1 MTSQV
6 SADTGESP
14 NGDDGSSHTGRAARL
29 RRPKRVIRVVMAVSL
44 LALLCGGLAAWLG
57 FKAQSI
63 KSDLEASTGLVGE
76 LKASIAGNRME
87 EATAIV
93 ERMRDHTSNARRSAS
108 DPVWSLASAVPGLG
122 TNFSATTEIAQSA
135 DDVVSQG
142 VAPLMVLYSTLD
154 WQKLIPGGNG
164 SDLEALRHAAPTISS
179 AAHAVSVSSERLE
192 KLNAASLLPQIAD
205 PLNKAR
211 VELRSLSST
220 LKAAA
225 DAARIAPAMLGADTP
240 RRYLLLVQ
248 NNAESRATGG
258 IPGALAVLTLDKGK
272 LSLEAQSSAGALGS
286 FVPPIPTDSEQQ
298 AIYSPRLGRF
308 MQDVNLTPDFATSA
322 RTAQA
327 MWTQRKGEHLD
338 GVLSL
343 DPVALSYILKATGPI
358 QITDPL
364 VQEIGR
370 ELPSTL
376 SEQNVVKTLLSDAYA
391 EIPESKFQDV
401 YFAGAAK
408 EIFSALSSGV
418 AQPKDLMNAISNS
431 VGERRILL
439 WSSSPDEQGTIS
451 QYALGGLVS
460 GPAVSPTQFGVYF
473 NDGTGGKMDYWVK
486 RTVQV
491 SKNCT
496 RDGYREVVIRVTS
509 TNTAPADAATSLPA
523 YVTGAGAFGVPPG
536 SVQTNVIAYGPV
548 QSNVDTVVKDGTKIP
563 FAAQQHDQR
572 SVGTTTIV
580 LAPGESSTLDFNFT
594 HIVQQA
600 KPELVVTPTTQPV
613 HDVILDAALAP
624 CN

>member
-1 MTSQV
+1 MTSRI
-6 SADTGESP
+6 SAQTDESP
-14 NGDDGSSHTGRAARL
+14 DSGNGSAPMATTTRPRRL
-29 RRPKRVIRVVMAVSL
+29 KVVLRVIVAMSL
-44 LALLCGGLAAWLG
+44 FALLCGGMAFWLG
-57 FKAQSI
+57 VKGQSI
-63 KSDLEASTGLVGE
+63 KSDLEASTELIPE
-76 LKASIAGNRME
+76 LKASIAENRME
-87 EATAIV
+87 EASAIV
-93 ERMRDHTSNARRSAS
+93 ARMRDHTSNAKKSAS
-108 DPVWSLASAVPGLG
+108 DPVWALASAVPWLG
-122 TNFSATTEIAQSA
+122 SNLSATTEIANSA
-135 DDVVSQG
+135 DDVISQG
-142 VAPLMVLYSTLD
+142 VAPLMALYTTLD

-164 SDLEALRHAAPTISS
+164 SDLEALRHAAPTIST
-179 AAHAVSVSSERLE
+179 AAHAVSVSSERLD
-192 KLNAASLLPQIAD
+192 KLDSTELLPQIAE
-205 PLNKAR
+205 PLGKAR
-211 VELRSLSST
+211 TELRSLAST
-220 LKAAA
+220 LKSAA
-225 DAARIAPAMLGADTP
+225 DAARIAPAMLGADSP

-286 FVPPIPTDSEQQ
+286 FVPPIPTDPDQQ
-298 AIYSPRLGRF
+298 AIYTPRLGRF

-327 MWTQRKGEHLD
+327 MWTQRKGEHVD

-358 QITDPL
+358 KITDPL
-364 VQEIGR
+364 VQQIGR

-376 SEQNVVKTLLSDAYA
+376 SGQNVVKTLLSDAYA
-391 EIPESKFQDV
+391 AIPESKYQDV

-418 AQPKDLMNAISNS
+418 AQPKDLMNAISS
-431 VGERRILL
+431 GVGERRILL
-439 WSSSPDEQGTIS
+439 WSNSAEEQGTIS

-460 GPAVSPTQFGVYF
+460 GPAVSPSQFGVYF
-473 NDGTGGKMDYWVK
+473 NDGTGAKMDYWVK

-491 SKNCT
+491 AKNCT
-496 RDGYREVVIRVTS
+496 RDGYREVVVRVTS
-509 TNTAPADAATSLPA
+509 TNTAPADAATALPA

-536 SVQTNVIAYGPV
+536 SVQTNVVAYGPV
-548 QSNVDTVVKDGTKIP
+548 QSNVDTVVKDGSKIP
-563 FAAQQHDQR
+563 FAAQRHDQR

-580 LAPGESSTLDFNFT
+580 LAPGESSTLDFSFT

-600 KPELVVTPTTQPV
+600 KPELVVTPTTQPL
-613 HDVILDAALAP
+613 HDVILDDASAS